1 MRQADGVWISA
12 TPSQNVRYVAGS
24 SPGSDTLGVGIHDA
38 TTNSNIST
46 FVVATTL
53 YAAPV
58 VTAASNITL
67 RQGQSISASSLI
79 ASISNPSGDDILDY
93 IYEDLGGGSGYFT
106 LNGVKQ
112 PDNTPIH
119 AFASDNV
126 QYVGGSSPGTDT
138 LKVGIFDVDDW

>member
-1 MRQADGVWISA
+1 M
-12 TPSQNVRYVAGS
+12 
-24 SPGSDTLGVGIHDA
+24 GIHDA

-119 AFASDNV
+119 AFASDTV

-138 LKVGIFDVDDW
+138 LKVGIFDVTTGSSIYASNSVGATTTAAKQSDL